1 MLIIKFKCYIVRK
14 VQEREGIMKGKKLV
28 SLLCVVAMTATMI
41 AGCGGTPKTDAGT
54 ASDSDSSSATTT
66 NSDNADNADSA
77 DSADSSAASGE
88 AMTLEFFD
96 VAANYQGVQT
106 GWFAKVVKDR
116 FNIELNIIAPQVSGD
131 AIYQTRASSGNLGDV
146 LILESGQFKE
156 CVEAGLIKDIS
167 SDIWNYSNLAGFKEQ
182 IDMLNNSLEGNDG
195 KTYGIPT
202 EMMNTSPT
210 SYSQDVIYSSP
221 LLRWDLYKEL
231 GCPDIADLDGLLD
244 VLEEMMK
251 AHPTNDAGDPCYP
264 MSLWPD
270 WDGGDG
276 MLGIANVVQLT
287 TWYGEKIKGS
297 VILKPDGTFIPLT
310 DKAGSYYKMLKFLY
324 TANQRGLVDPDSATQ
339 DWNAACAKMSAGQVY
354 LMWYSWQVGFWNSTD
369 RLKDGTAFIFT
380 PVADQ
385 NYYTD
390 ADSYYGSGRVF
401 AVGSQVD
408 DAKYQRIMEFL
419 DWYASPEGL
428 MFQHSGIEG
437 FNYEKGDDGRLYI
450 KNSNAL
456 MDNLPVPE
464 EWGGAGYNDG
474 NNAINQWIVS
484 ANSTNPLTGET
495 YATAYWSTYKEETMT
510 DMKKEWAEKFGAA
523 EPVDYMKA
531 NNKLVISPNVS
542 VSLPTD
548 TPDIGVVRNQCNE
561 TICDYSWRMIYAK
574 DDAEFDAMWD
584 EMSATMDGVGFQD
597 LVKFDTEKHQIE
609 VDAKNAVAK

>member
-1 MLIIKFKCYIVRK
+1 
-14 VQEREGIMKGKKLV
+14 MKGKKLV
-28 SLLCVVAMTATMI
+28 SLLCVAAVTATMI

-54 ASDSDSSSATTT
+54 ASDSDNSSAATT
-66 NSDNADNADSA
+66 NSDSADSTDSADNADS
-77 DSADSSAASGE
+77 SAVDGE

-156 CVEAGLIKDIS
+156 CVEAGLVKDIS
-167 SDIWNYSNLAGFKEQ
+167 SEIWNYSNLAGFKEQ

-310 DKAGSYYKMLKFLY
+310 DKDGSYYKMLKFLY
-324 TANQRGLVDPDSATQ
+324 NANQRGLVDPDSATQ

-354 LMWYSWQVGFWNSTD
+354 LMWYSWQVGFWNSTE

-385 NYYTD
+385 NYYTE

-401 AVGSQVD
+401 AIGSQVD

>member
-1 MLIIKFKCYIVRK
+1 
-14 VQEREGIMKGKKLV
+14 MKSKKLV
-28 SLLCVVAMTATMI
+28 SLLCVAAMTAGILT
-41 AGCGGTPKTDAGT
+41 GCGGDAGST
-54 ASDSDSSSATTT
+54 NASGSAGSAANASSESAGSSDSSSS
-66 NSDNADNADSA
+66 SDT
-77 DSADSSAASGE
+77 
-88 AMTLEFFD
+88 MTLEIFD
-96 VAANYQGVQT
+96 VAANYQGMQT

-116 FNIELNIIAPQVSGD
+116 FNIELNIIAPQVAGN
-131 AIYQTRASSGNLGDV
+131 AIYQTRASSGNLGDI
-146 LILESGQFKE
+146 LILEKNQFQD
-156 CVEAGLIKDIS
+156 CVATGLIKDIS
-167 SDIWNYSNLAGFKEQ
+167 GEIWNSENLSNYKEQ
-182 IDMLNNSLEGNDG
+182 IDTLNNSLEGNDG

-221 LLRWDLYKEL
+221 LLRWDLYSEL

-244 VLEEMMK
+244 VLEDMMQN
-251 AHPTNDAGDPCYP
+251 HPTNDSGDPCYP
-264 MSLWPD
+264 LSLWAD

-310 DKAGSYYKMLKFLY
+310 DKNGTYYKILKFLN
-324 TANQRGLVDPDSATQ
+324 TAERRGLVDPDSATQ
-339 DWNAACAKMSAGQVY
+339 DWNSACAKMSAGQVY

-369 RLKDGTAFIFT
+369 RLQDGSAFIFT

-385 NYYTD
+385 TYYTD

-428 MFQHSGIEG
+428 MFQHDGIEG
-437 FNYEKGDDGRLYI
+437 FNYEKGEDGRLYQI
-450 KNSNAL
+450 NSNAL

-464 EWGGAGYNDG
+464 EWGGAGYQDG

-484 ANSTNPLTGET
+484 ANSVNPLTNEA
-495 YATAYWSTYKEETMT
+495 YSVNYWSTYKEATMT
-510 DMKKEWAEKFGAA
+510 DMKKAWQEKFGAE
-523 EPVDYMKA
+523 EPADYMKK

-542 VSLPTD
+542 VALPSD
-548 TPDIGVVRNQCNE
+548 SADISVIRNQCNE
-561 TICDYSWRMIYAK
+561 TVCDYSWRMIYAK
-574 DDAEFDAMWD
+574 DDAEFDSMWD
-584 EMSATMDGVGFQD
+584 EMTTQLTGFGFDD
-597 LVKFDTEKHQIE
+597 LMKFDTEKHTIE
-609 VDAKNAVAK
+609 LNAKNAVK